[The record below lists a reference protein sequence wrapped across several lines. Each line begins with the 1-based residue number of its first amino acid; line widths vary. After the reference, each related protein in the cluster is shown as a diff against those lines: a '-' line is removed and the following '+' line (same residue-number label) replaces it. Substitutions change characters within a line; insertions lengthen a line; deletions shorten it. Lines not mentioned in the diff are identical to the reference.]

1 MENNV
6 LERLCD
12 EIVDVIHE
20 TFTRRYYFIKI
31 WQ

>member
-12 EIVDVIHE
+12 EIIYVIHE